1 MLIAMHFLPWVH
13 IAGNQ
18 RKSTLAATT
27 VFLFLFTICS
37 SLQPFNGTWSPNKL
51 VFKQEYNAGDAL
63 ATVTV
68 FTGTG
73 AKSILKAALP
83 AHEFNS
89 MQCEAYKKYL
99 TRCTYETDLLPK
111 YGSNATLEELE
122 VSAVF
127 KVCDDVKCKSTAS
140 YKSKNSLMCRV
151 YFDPIEN
158 QLIQHAWVN
167 DKEITGSNISAL
179 LSYIDQ
185 YQQEVTFSVEYPVTE
200 KALIATLS
208 CFYDEWT
215 HNEVPAF
222 TALRSNLPEKAVLL
236 IRGQGLALV
245 NYRNI
250 TL

>member
-1 MLIAMHFLPWVH
+1 MHFLPWVH

-18 RKSTLAATT
+18 RKSTLAVTI

-37 SLQPFNGTWSPNKL
+37 ALQPFNGAWSPNKL

-68 FTGTG
+68 FTATG
-73 AKSILKAALP
+73 ARSTLKAALP
-83 AHEFNS
+83 AHEYETV
-89 MQCEAYKKYL
+89 QCEPYKKFL

-111 YGSNATLEELE
+111 YGSNSTLEEFE
-122 VSAVF
+122 ISKVF
-127 KVCDDVKCKSTAS
+127 RVCDDYNCKSSAT
-140 YKSKNSLMCRV
+140 YKSKNSLMCRI

-158 QLIQHAWVN
+158 QTIQHAWIN
-167 DKEITGSNISAL
+167 ENEIKGSNISAL
-179 LSYIDQ
+179 LSYVDQ
-185 YQQEVTFSVEYPVTE
+185 YQQEVTFSVEYPVTAQTP
-200 KALIATLS
+200 KATLS

-215 HNEVPAF
+215 QNEIPAF
-222 TALRSNLPEKAVLL
+222 TTLRDNLPENAVLL

-245 NYRNI
+245 NYGNI